1 MDPFVVIGGDAA
13 GLSAASKLKREA
25 PDCEVEE
32 LTDLLSLSPD
42 EVEDRGIDLRRE
54 HEVTA
59 VDTDAERVTV
69 QPRDGE
75 VVEQPY
81 GDLLVATG
89 GRAVTP
95 IEGSGLAGV
104 FSLHGLD
111 DAAAVRAALE
121 PPGDATP
128 ESLGGGDFHDG
139 EFDAGP
145 VGFRPPA
152 LEVRVRRTSRRA
164 GPRSRRRRSRGGPSA
179 RSGPGG

>member
-25 PDCEVEE
+25 PDREVEE

-75 VVEQPY
+75 AVEQPY

-121 PPGDATP
+121 PDRATP

-152 LEVRVRRTSRRA
+152 LEVRVHRTSRCA